1 MFTHYKN
8 DSVRKLVVGFGSLFN
23 NVKLEQKDEN
33 NNSVIMT
40 VPLTYST
47 KEKFIKRLTQ
57 PSSISDKTRIQ
68 ISLPRMSFE
77 LSGLVYDPTRK
88 LNKSL
93 RQKRHDSVSNV
104 TSLSYSE
111 VPYNFLFSVNVYTR
125 NLEENLQIMEQ
136 ILPYFSP
143 EFVVSMKMNEIQQ
156 SVDVPISIV
165 NTQLTQEYEGDFS
178 TRRFIVSSYQFL
190 AKSYIFGRIDTGYQI
205 ENIDMNIF
213 GSIDSAGFTLASFG
227 LSG

>member
-8 DSVRKLVVGFGSLFN
+8 DSIRKLVIGFGSLFN
-23 NVKLEQKDEN
+23 GVKLEQYAEN
-33 NNSVIMT
+33 NTTRLIT
-40 VPLTYST
+40 VPLTYSP
-47 KEKFIKRLTQ
+47 KEKFIKRLTE

-77 LSGLVYDPTRK
+77 LVGLVYDPTRK
-88 LNKSL
+88 LNKGL
-93 RQKRHDSVSNV
+93 RQKRHDSESNT

-143 EFVVSMKMNEIQQ
+143 EFVVTMKMNDIQQ
-156 SVDVPISIV
+156 KVDVPISIV

-178 TRRFIVSSYQFL
+178 TRRFIVSTYQFL

-205 ENIDMNIF
+205 ENVDMNIF
-213 GSIDSAGFTLASFG
+213 GSIDSAGITLTSFG
-227 LSG
+227 LTG